1 MAKYNTYEVEG
12 RWEEGTDVFA
22 VLFSDDS
29 WDGVE
34 DAEDERIFYYT
45 DGEPVKV
52 GDVVADGFVITNVN
66 KKEKQ

>member
-1 MAKYNTYEVEG
+1 MAKYNTFEVEG
-12 RWEEGTDVFA
+12 RWEEGTDVFT

-45 DGEPVKV
+45 DGEPVNV

-66 KKEKQ
+66 KEERQ